1 MKFSNHV
8 VPTRHFMS
16 LLFEQ
21 LLKLYLEQL
30 FFKKPYSLAFYILKS
45 EFWIYIWVMLTF
57 RWMKDILLYG
67 LYLIELITLSKFIST
82 CILNVRITSS
92 QKWSVCKY
100 IFKTKLSL
108 YDYLC
113 DYFVESAG
121 NFFSVF
127 PLLQAMHILSMICQK
142 PLCSSYVHINLCSPC
157 L

>member
-1 MKFSNHV
+1 
-8 VPTRHFMS
+8 
-16 LLFEQ
+16 
-21 LLKLYLEQL
+21 
-30 FFKKPYSLAFYILKS
+30 
-45 EFWIYIWVMLTF
+45 MLTF

-121 NFFSVF
+121 NFFFCISLITSNAYPF
-127 PLLQAMHILSMICQK
+127 YDLSEALMFI
-142 PLCSSYVHINLCSPC
+142 LCSHKPVFTLSINCQELLCSPH